1 MNTTEYTYEGATFL
15 IEYEIDWVDAK
26 ESTHAYIIS
35 IKHKGVEFMDILHKE
50 TIDFF
55 EEEVN
60 NRLFWDGADIP
71 YDHKYR
77 EESHP

>member
-1 MNTTEYTYEGATFL
+1 MTTTEYVYEGATFE

-60 NRLFWDGADIP
+60 ELLFWDGIDP
-71 YDHKYR
+71 YIDHKYR

>member
-1 MNTTEYTYEGATFL
+1 MTTTEYVYEGATFE

-55 EEEVN
+55 EGEVN
-60 NRLFWDGADIP
+60 ERLFWDGIDP
-71 YDHKYR
+71 YIDHKYR

>member
-1 MNTTEYTYEGATFL
+1 MTTIEYVYEGATFL

-55 EEEVN
+55 EGEVN
-60 NRLFWDGADIP
+60 ERLFWDGIDP
-71 YDHKYR
+71 YIDHKYR